1 MVFIQLTREQKG
13 LLAVYGGVAT
23 DVFGLTMA
31 IPVFA
36 PYSIYLGAEARDV
49 GLLFSVATAGSMIAS
64 IFVGKFSAKFGR
76 KMVFVVTSF
85 GTAGSFLGA
94 ALAQNFTQLVIWRAI
109 GGLSSGTIPTSFSY
123 VAAVVPPKDRPTY
136 MAYLASTMS
145 TCFIIGPLIGG
156 GLAMFGM
163 RVPFFASFCFAL
175 ISAFN
180 AVFFITDVDNL
191 KNEKGATDEEKEKL
205 VEKEA
210 SSSDKDAGEETQI
223 AVKSLEDGKEKDK
236 KADEGMEEKKDELP
250 PPLSPW
256 RNWKALTVGACGV
269 FLNSLCYISYAVL
282 VPIWLQQPKFDLV
295 ADIDNITDAE
305 SKNLTLHFSY
315 LMGLFGA
322 MQVIAMTFGFPRLIK
337 KTGLVFGAAIG
348 TAGVGICI
356 ACIPLTSTF
365 TDLIPITIF
374 IAIANGLVRPAFP
387 AFLSSVADKRNQTE
401 YVALQS
407 IFMNMALVIGGQL
420 TVVYS
425 FNKSAAFLSAASC
438 NLFNTIILAIAGYIL
453 YKESASKEALE
464 KLEDGETSGADDVD
478 IELATKGDTDGD
490 ASAKYGRGARSRA
503 SMVKLENFFG
513 VDTADSEEKYF
524 SDLVDNIKADL
535 IKKNLHRGVKTSKG
549 QTVINQIILDALP
562 TAPEDFNERLEW
574 LYQLYVQYGHEDWG
588 MELSEMAHLKH
599 ANELGDFAIPG
610 RA

>member
-1 MVFIQLTREQKG
+1 MVFLQLNKEQKG
-13 LLAVYGGVAT
+13 LLAVFGGVAS

-36 PYSIYLGAEARDV
+36 PYSIYLGASAREV

-64 IFVGKFSAKFGR
+64 FFVGKFAAKFGR
-76 KMVFVVTSF
+76 RMVFIVTSF

-94 ALAQNFTQLVIWRAI
+94 ALAQNFMQLVIFRAI
-109 GGLSSGTIPTSFSY
+109 GGLASGTIPTSFSY
-123 VAAVVPPKDRPTY
+123 IAAVVPPSDRPRY

-191 KNEKGATDEEKEKL
+191 KNDKKEASDEEKQSL
-205 VEKEA
+205 VEEDKKQAEAVVAKSVDSEKEA
-210 SSSDKDAGEETQI
+210 EAVVAKPEKEDEKKKEEEKDAR
-223 AVKSLEDGKEKDK
+223 
-236 KADEGMEEKKDELP
+236 P

-256 RNWKALTVGACGV
+256 MSWKALVVGGGGV

-282 VPIWLQQPKFDLV
+282 VPIWLQQPEFGLV
-295 ADIDNITDAE
+295 EDIDNISDTE
-305 SKNLTLHFSY
+305 SKSLTLHFSY

-322 MQVIAMTFGFPRLIK
+322 MQVIAMTFGFPRIIK
-337 KTGLVFGAAIG
+337 KTGLVFCAAIG

-374 IAIANGLVRPAFP
+374 IALSNGIVRPVFP
-387 AFLSSVADKRNQTE
+387 AFLSSVADPRNQTE
-401 YVALQS
+401 YIALQS
-407 IFMNMALVIGGQL
+407 IFMNMALVLGGQL

-425 FNKSAAFLSAASC
+425 FNKTAAFLSAASC
-438 NLFNTIILAIAGYIL
+438 NLFNTILLFVCGYIF
-453 YKESASKEALE
+453 YQESLKAQKEAEE
-464 KLEDGETSGADDVD
+464 KEAAEASATDDVD
-478 IELATKGDTDGD
+478 IELAEKLPGQNL
-490 ASAKYGRGARSRA
+490 KSRA
-503 SMVKLENFFG
+503 SLVKLQTFFG
-513 VDTADSEEKYF
+513 FDTAMDEEKYF
-524 SDLVDNIKADL
+524 SKLVDDIKASL
-535 IKKNLHRGVKTSKG
+535 IEKNLQGGVRSEKG
-549 QTVINQIILDALP
+549 QIVLNQIIIDSLP
-562 TAPEDFNERLEW
+562 SAPDDFDERMEW
-574 LYQLYVQYGHEDWG
+574 LYQLYGRYGHEDWSVQLN
-588 MELSEMAHLKH
+588 EFAHLKH
-599 ANELGDFAIPG
+599 PSEVGDFGIPG